1 MRLIPGA
8 GVRSSPKDEES
19 RTCPSRRRRRSAPNP
34 RTGGSHAQRYTRV
47 YTKPLAD
54 RWGVLADRRV
64 FFSASRL
71 EDQLGGQASSVACRR
86 MASRS
91 RMAPFWMDAVKRGNF
106 RAEKAQD
113 GVRRYRHPCPGES
126 GQRPFPG
133 RGTSASRRPRRPS
146 LGSPQGVYGHL
157 VSPVAGGL
165 WQGGPSP
172 AQTQIGAPWRTLACS
187 ASAPDL
193 PAVLLGRDGEM
204 LGGILG
210 GQGAELD
217 GELDDL
223 LRLQLLQRIGKPPL
237 RPVPLP

>member
-1 MRLIPGA
+1 MPFEAAPPQRAQSQNRRL
-8 GVRSSPKDEES
+8 S
-19 RTCPSRRRRRSAPNP
+19 RTKIYARIHKTPRRSLGRPSRSVGFLPGLPP
-34 RTGGSHAQRYTRV
+34 RGSTRGPSV
-47 YTKPLAD
+47 
-54 RWGVLADRRV
+54 
-64 FFSASRL
+64 
-71 EDQLGGQASSVACRR
+71 LGGLSPHGESLTHG
-86 MASRS
+86 
-91 RMAPFWMDAVKRGNF
+91 PFWMDAVKRGNF